1 MLYNT
6 LIQEA
11 KDLPEEIIAQ
21 TLIYMRFL
29 RSQASGNAS
38 SQATASKK
46 RSITPLADDFISIA
60 DDFDETP
67 DCFKEYV

>member
-1 MLYNT
+1 MLYDT

-29 RSQASGNAS
+29 RSQASENAS
-38 SQATASKK
+38 SQASKK
-46 RSITPLADDFISIA
+46 RSINPLARL
-60 DDFDETP
+60 
-67 DCFKEYV
+67 

>member
-1 MLYNT
+1 MVSIYRNGERIMLYDT

-29 RSQASGNAS
+29 RSQASENAS
-38 SQATASKK
+38 SQASKK
-46 RSITPLADDFISIA
+46 RSINPLARL
-60 DDFDETP
+60 
-67 DCFKEYV
+67 

>member
-1 MLYNT
+1 MLYDT

-29 RSQASGNAS
+29 RSQASENAS
-38 SQATASKK
+38 SQASKK
-46 RSITPLADDFISIA
+46 RSINPLADDFISIA

-67 DCFKEYV
+67 DFS